1 MAITNYSVS
10 LGLKLPIP
18 TIQYGMHQLMV
29 SVSGDNIEEVKEE
42 ARAQLDILTE
52 EMVRRYEQDEE

>member
-1 MAITNYSVS
+1 
-10 LGLKLPIP
+10 
-18 TIQYGMHQLMV
+18 MHHLTV